1 MHAHK
6 KTKEKDYSAKINYIC
21 GTGRRRANRNARA
34 GRNDKENRNMQQVKN
49 QGLDFIAIDF
59 ETATGKRAS
68 VCEVGICV
76 VRNGEIIET
85 RSWLVH
91 PEDNLYSYWN
101 MQCHGIT
108 PEETENSPF
117 FPEVWEEIERLY
129 LDEFNILVAHNAPF
143 DRSCLEHSAR
153 LYNLHLPEL
162 QWQCTLK
169 IARQIYDFGCN
180 TLGYLCKQLAIPEG
194 THHRAGDDAQMCA
207 RLFLREMRDAGW
219 RDLAEIDC
227 CNGKL

>member
-1 MHAHK
+1 MI
-6 KTKEKDYSAKINYIC
+6 D
-21 GTGRRRANRNARA
+21 
-34 GRNDKENRNMQQVKN
+34 
-49 QGLDFIAIDF
+49 GLNFMAIDF
-59 ETATGKRAS
+59 ETATAKRAS
-68 VCEVGICV
+68 VCEVGISA
-76 VRNGEIIET
+76 VRNGEIVET
-85 RSWLVH
+85 RSWLVQ

-108 PEETENSPF
+108 PDVTENSPS

-169 IARQIYDFGCN
+169 IARQIYNFECN
-180 TLGYLCKQLAIPEG
+180 TLGYLCGQLGIPEG
-194 THHRAGDDAQMCA
+194 IHHRAGDDAQMCA
-207 RLFLREMRDAGW
+207 RLYLREMETMPGLSNFIKER
-219 RDLAEIDC
+219 IS
-227 CNGKL
+227 

>member
-1 MHAHK
+1 M
-6 KTKEKDYSAKINYIC
+6 TD
-21 GTGRRRANRNARA
+21 
-34 GRNDKENRNMQQVKN
+34 
-49 QGLDFIAIDF
+49 GLNFIAIDF

-68 VCEVGICV
+68 ICEVGICV

-85 RSWLVH
+85 HSWLVR

-101 MQCHGIT
+101 MKCHGIT
-108 PEETENSPF
+108 PEDTENSPS

-129 LDEFNILVAHNAPF
+129 LDEFDTLVAHNAPF

-169 IARQIYDFGCN
+169 IARQVYDLTLAATHSVIFASNSAFRKVPTTVPVTMPRCVQGC
-180 TLGYLCKQLAIPEG
+180 I
-194 THHRAGDDAQMCA
+194 
-207 RLFLREMRDAGW
+207 
-219 RDLAEIDC
+219 
-227 CNGKL
+227 